1 MVLKDHRSI
10 VNQVRFNSS
19 TMVLAS
25 SGVEKIIKLWS
36 SFPIPTG
43 SGGLQEVPED
53 QLDRRR
59 RRYTYDEY
67 IDLVM
72 ESGQFMSHDYS
83 HQSVKEDPRMMAFF
97 DSLVQRDVEG
107 WSSDSS
113 HSSAQST
120 SARADDASS
129 SSDTEEQTTRGSRSR
144 RQSRTP
150 IDSSDSDQDWAPS
163 PAAVESD
170 SQEDQP
176 AARTPIKRYNND
188 HDKAWHVAQREPPRE
203 EAKPRDESTSESQ
216 PSTSRFKR
224 PQFRSQRS
232 YRRHNGSADT

>member
-1 MVLKDHRSI
+1 MDGAKVWKI
-10 VNQVRFNSS
+10 VYPYGNLFYSHAALQYQVYVQFHSS
-19 TMVLAS
+19 QCSLSVLAH
-25 SGVEKIIKLWS
+25 L
-36 SFPIPTG
+36 P
-43 SGGLQEVPED
+43 Q
-53 QLDRRR
+53 
-59 RRYTYDEY
+59 
-67 IDLVM
+67 
-72 ESGQFMSHDYS
+72 
-83 HQSVKEDPRMMAFF
+83 
-97 DSLVQRDVEG
+97 VQRDVEG